1 MPSDQNI
8 ESGCLK
14 RAVGNSFQSLH
25 FMMDLME
32 ISYDHIDIASHS
44 MHHNKSIM
52 PMDNAIH
59 TIMCMIFFYM
69 NSMATLFIN
78 FENIWK
84 CHIDRN

>member
-1 MPSDQNI
+1 
-8 ESGCLK
+8 
-14 RAVGNSFQSLH
+14 
-25 FMMDLME
+25 MMDLME

-59 TIMCMIFFYM
+59 TMHYHVYDFFNL

-78 FENIWK
+78 FEKFGNAT
-84 CHIDRN
+84 